1 MVDITTS
8 TTLHSSPTI
17 PPTTSRHPRDPLRR
31 LQHPP
36 NVSTASSS
44 SQLQKHFFNS
54 SYFSPSLPHAHIR
67 SRDTRLTIP
76 STPGASP
83 TSRRR
88 PHELLRRRRA
98 AAASL
103 LLQQLQQPVLDATDA
118 SSTPRVLSFASL
130 RVHNLPSTPGSTTSS
145 CSIQSTQP
153 QTTEEP
159 QAVATRITASKST

>member
-67 SRDTRLTIP
+67 SRDTHLTIS

-88 PHELLRRRRA
+88 PHELLRRGRA
-98 AAASL
+98 AAAPL

-118 SSTPRVLSFASL
+118 SSTPRVLPSL
-130 RVHNLPSTPGSTTSS
+130 HCASTTSR
-145 CSIQSTQP
+145 QR
-153 QTTEEP
+153 
-159 QAVATRITASKST
+159 QARRRAAAASSQRSRRQQRNHKQ